1 MIVRTGEVPSEAA
14 LAGARSVLFGVIDGM
29 GADDQRAWK
38 RFWKGLFRLEPGEM
52 AQVELVFPRNSRF
65 HRKFFALLNLG
76 FDAWEPPRQRK
87 TYKGLPVV
95 KNFECFREE
104 VIIAAGFYE
113 QTFGLNGRLKLT
125 AKSISFAQM
134 DDLEF
139 ERVYSAVANVLLAGV
154 LLRYAGRDEL
164 DGVIDRLLGFV

>member
-1 MIVRTGEVPSEAA
+1 M
-14 LAGARSVLFGVIDGM
+14 
-29 GADDQRAWK
+29 
-38 RFWKGLFRLEPGEM
+38 
-52 AQVELVFPRNSRF
+52 
-65 HRKFFALLNLG
+65 G